1 MTKVAEDNF
10 AIHWGLATRYAT
22 AFCPPIRYSVSAH
35 KAKERGEKLTLG
47 VSWNSGCR
55 RLRLS

>member
-47 VSWNSGCR
+47 VSWNSSCR
-55 RLRLS
+55 